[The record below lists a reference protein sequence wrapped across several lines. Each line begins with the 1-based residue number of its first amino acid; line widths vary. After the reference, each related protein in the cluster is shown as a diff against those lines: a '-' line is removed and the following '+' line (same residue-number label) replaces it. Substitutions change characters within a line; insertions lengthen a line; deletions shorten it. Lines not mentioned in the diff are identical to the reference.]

1 MRQAPLLG
9 VGLLALALS
18 ACISVTT
25 TIKLKTDGSGTVTQ
39 RMVMSPEMA
48 EMMTG
53 LAAMGAEE
61 GAAAPELFPEE
72 KLRSQAADMG
82 PGVTFVSS
90 KKIKDKSGEG
100 VEAVYAFKS
109 IDTLKVEQKPTP
121 PVEGA
126 QTKGESEAPDFHLT
140 HLPNGHA
147 LLTVVFPEPKKQAS
161 SDEKGKAAAG
171 KKPKAEKKKPS
182 AKEMQQAKE
191 MLKGLR
197 IGLYLDAGK
206 KVVKT
211 NSPYLD
217 GNRVILM
224 ELDFE
229 ALLSDEKQ
237 LKKLMAVEGENSI
250 EAVKQALKGIPGIK
264 VHLDRKITIEF
275 K

>member
-1 MRQAPLLG
+1 MRRARLLG
-9 VGLLALALS
+9 VGLMALALS
-18 ACISVTT
+18 ACMSVTT
-25 TIKLKTDGSGTVTQ
+25 TIKLKTDGTGTVTQ
-39 RMVMSPEMA
+39 RMVMSPAMA
-48 EMMTG
+48 EMMAG

-61 GAAAPELFPEE
+61 GQPALFPEA
-72 KLRSQAADMG
+72 KLRAQAAEMG

-90 KKIKDKSGEG
+90 KKIKDGSGEG
-100 VEAVYAFKS
+100 VEAVYAFKN

-126 QTKGESEAPDFHLT
+126 QSKGESEAPEFHLA

-147 LLTVVFPEPKKQAS
+147 QLTVVFPEPKGKPSAGEK
-161 SDEKGKAAAG
+161 DESGADKDKT
-171 KKPKAEKKKPS
+171 AEKKKPS

-211 NSPYLD
+211 NSPYLE
-217 GNRVILM
+217 GNRVTLM

-229 ALLSDEKQ
+229 ALLSDEKKLQ
-237 LKKLMAVEGENSI
+237 KLMAVEGENSI
-250 EAVKQALKGIPGIK
+250 EAVKQALEGIPGIK

-275 K
+275 E